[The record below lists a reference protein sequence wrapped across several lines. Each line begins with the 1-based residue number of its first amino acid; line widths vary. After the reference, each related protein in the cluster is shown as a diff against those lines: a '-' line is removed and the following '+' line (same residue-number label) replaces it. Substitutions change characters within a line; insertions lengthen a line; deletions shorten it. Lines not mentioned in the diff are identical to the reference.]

1 MSDRN
6 GKPSI
11 ASTPAESIVS
21 TAPRQPTEVFAVHGV
36 EPEVQAYAMAKYS
49 RSALSM
55 KESLREISEQK
66 AEQFLNTFYFQYGH
80 RSIADLAHIPFAIE
94 RLSILAAISLVDEQ
108 RWDGQERST
117 RYQNFKKSGFY
128 VPEFA
133 DENDRELCVDTLKLL
148 FSEYEALSEEMAR
161 YLASQ
166 VARPAEMPQ
175 DAYQRTLKAR
185 AFDIS
190 RYLLPLATN
199 TSLGQIVNART
210 LETQISRL
218 LTHTHWEVRQLG
230 EALRLASR
238 SAAWNVN
245 ESAYRKLIDEIE
257 AANPAVAQR
266 AREVLLKDVKVAPT
280 LVKYAEANRYEQ
292 ETRRELRQALQEL
305 MGTDAPVERGRNG
318 QSFVVDLLE
327 DEPLEIEL
335 ATTLLYPAGHYSY
348 RQLRDA
354 IESLS
359 AARRQEI
366 IDLGFR
372 HRGKHDELL
381 RPFSAGQG
389 FRFDILMDIGGFRDM
404 HRHRRC
410 IQIEQEFTNLHGYD
424 TPEEIVTAGL
434 EHRYRQSM
442 QSASQAFDRLK
453 HGSDPEAEQSAQYV
467 LPLAFKKRTLFKM
480 DFAEALYI
488 SELRTTPAGHRSY
501 REVAYAMYEAVARR
515 HPALAKYFRVHDV
528 REPVDLLKR

>member
-1 MSDRN
+1 MSHPN
-6 GKPSI
+6 GTKP
-11 ASTPAESIVS
+11 AATPA
-21 TAPRQPTEVFAVHGV
+21 TATPQSSNPSTEVFAVHGV

-55 KESLREISEQK
+55 KESLKEISEQK

-80 RSIADLAHIPFAIE
+80 RSIADLAHIPMAIE
-94 RLSILAAISLVDEQ
+94 RLSILAAIALVDET

-133 DENDRELCVDTLKLL
+133 SSEERDLYVETAKFL
-148 FSEYEALSEEMAR
+148 FGEYEAISDEMAR
-161 YLASQ
+161 YLATQ
-166 VARPAEMPQ
+166 VAKPDDMTQE
-175 DAYQRTLKAR
+175 AYQRTLRAR

-218 LTHTHWEVRQLG
+218 LTHTHAEVRQLG
-230 EALRLASR
+230 EALKHAAR
-238 SAAWNVN
+238 SASYNVN
-245 ESAYRKLIDEIE
+245 ESAYRKLVDEI
-257 AANPAVAQR
+257 ASQNTALADR

-280 LVKYAEANRYEQ
+280 LVKYAEASRYER
-292 ETRRELRQALQEL
+292 ETRRELRQAAREL
-305 MGTDAPVERGRNG
+305 MPPTVIDNG
-318 QSFVVDLLE
+318 KPGQAFVVDLLE

-335 ATTLLYPAGHYSY
+335 ATTLLYAVGHYSY
-348 RQLRDA
+348 RQLREA
-354 IESLS
+354 VTSLS
-359 AARRQEI
+359 APRRQEI
-366 IDLGFR
+366 VDLGMR

-381 RPFSAGQG
+381 RPFAAGQA

-424 TPEEIVTAGL
+424 TPEELVAAGVQA
-434 EHRYRQSM
+434 RYDKAMLR
-442 QSASQAFDRLK
+442 ASDR
-453 HGSDPEAEQSAQYV
+453 HDHVCATDDPNAEQHAQYL

-515 HPALAKYFRVHDV
+515 HPSLAKYFRVHDV

>member
-1 MSDRN
+1 MSHPN
-6 GKPSI
+6 GTSPATIPAAATPQSSGPS
-11 ASTPAESIVS
+11 
-21 TAPRQPTEVFAVHGV
+21 TEIFAVHGV

-55 KESLREISEQK
+55 KDSLKEISEQK

-80 RSIADLAHIPFAIE
+80 RSIADLAHIPMAIE
-94 RLSILAAISLVDEQ
+94 RLSILAAIALVDET

-133 DENDRELCVDTLKLL
+133 SFEERDLYLETVRFL
-148 FSEYEALSEEMAR
+148 FAEYEAISDEMAR
-161 YLASQ
+161 YLATQ
-166 VARPAEMPQ
+166 VAKPDEMTQ
-175 DAYQRTLKAR
+175 EAYQRTLRAR

-218 LTHTHWEVRQLG
+218 LTHTHAEVRQLG
-230 EALRLASR
+230 EALKQAAR
-238 SAAWNVN
+238 SASYNVN
-245 ESAYRKLIDEIE
+245 EAAYIRLVDEIR
-257 AANPAVAQR
+257 AQDPALAER

-280 LVKYAEANRYEQ
+280 LVKYAEANRYER
-292 ETRRELRQALQEL
+292 ETRRELRQAAREL
-305 MGTDAPVERGRNG
+305 MPPAVIDNG
-318 QSFVVDLLE
+318 KPGEAFVVDLLE

-335 ATTLLYPAGHYSY
+335 ATTLLYAADHYSY
-348 RQLRDA
+348 RQLREA
-354 IESLS
+354 VSSLS
-359 AARRQEI
+359 AVRRQEI
-366 IDLGFR
+366 IDLGMR

-381 RPFSAGQG
+381 RPFAAGQA

-410 IQIEQEFTNLHGYD
+410 IQIEQQFTNLHGYD
-424 TPEEIVTAGL
+424 SPEELSAAGL
-434 EHRYRQSM
+434 RARYDKAMLLASDRHDHV
-442 QSASQAFDRLK
+442 SATDDQN
-453 HGSDPEAEQSAQYV
+453 AEQNAQYL
-467 LPLAFKKRTLFKM
+467 LPLAFRKRTLFKM
-480 DFAEALYI
+480 DFAEAVYI

-515 HPALAKYFRVHDV
+515 HPSLAKYFRVHDV
-528 REPVDLLKR
+528 RQPVDLLKR